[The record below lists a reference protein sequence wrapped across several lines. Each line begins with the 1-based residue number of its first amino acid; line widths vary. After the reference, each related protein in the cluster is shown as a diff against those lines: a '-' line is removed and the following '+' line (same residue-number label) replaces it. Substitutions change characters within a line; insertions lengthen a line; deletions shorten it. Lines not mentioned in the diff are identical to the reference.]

1 MANRTF
7 DLLFLQDDGIAHIYV
22 KTCSRGAYK
31 GHEDK
36 ILITRK
42 CMDIG
47 ELEYC
52 ANSMKEELDRVV
64 SAARKE
70 FAEARR

>member
-1 MANRTF
+1 
-7 DLLFLQDDGIAHIYV
+7 
-22 KTCSRGAYK
+22 
-31 GHEDK
+31 
-36 ILITRK
+36 
-42 CMDIG
+42 MDIG